1 MLNIPMSG
9 QSQASTN
16 PTFRQIK
23 VTGPTPCVNLARQ
36 CVNARK
42 DRANHMLVK
51 LVVTTTLAMVLTS
64 LLGIGSVITVCVAVT
79 LGEMLAYG
87 ICSKTSLPSYMVRG
101 LLFVNAIALINPISG
116 VIVSG
121 FTFGVAEKQ
130 ITDKRKRRFFKAVAV
145 GIIFLA
151 IVCLYAQNG

>member
-42 DRANHMLVK
+42 DRANQVLVK

-64 LLGIGSVITVCVAVT
+64 LLGISNVILLCTAVT
-79 LGEMLAYG
+79 LGEMIAYG
-87 ICSKTSLPSYMVRG
+87 ISLKTSLPSYVVRG
-101 LLFVNAIALINPISG
+101 LLFVNSVALINPVLGLI
-116 VIVSG
+116 ISG

-130 ITDKRKRRFFKAVAV
+130 ITEKRKRRFYKAVSV

-151 IVCLYAQNG
+151 IVCMYAQNI